1 MLLFSLSVV
10 SNSLQP
16 YGLQHARLPCPS
28 LSQGVCS
35 NSSIESVI
43 PSNHLILCSPP
54 TPSALNLS
62 QYQGI
67 FQWVDPSH
75 QVAKVLEFQLQHQ
88 SFQWIFRVDFQL
100 HPKILPSDI
109 VILGI
114 TLQQM
119 NQRVS
124 QSLAVVLWSALF
136 NTINHTPFL
145 YWLQM
150 GFSNYTLAKSPSYHS
165 SPSEV
170 PSWVLITLLALC
182 PPLSPL
188 SHSSL
193 YPRWTHSYAQLYW
206 WLVSSSQ
213 NEWWAWESDKRQLES
228 QMGIF
233 LTVQSQ
239 ARLTPTPSVCDP

>member
-1 MLLFSLSVV
+1 M
-10 SNSLQP
+10 
-16 YGLQHARLPCPS
+16 
-28 LSQGVCS
+28 
-35 NSSIESVI
+35 SIESVI
-43 PSNHLILCSPP
+43 PSNHFILCIPP
-54 TPSALNLS
+54 TPSALNLP
-62 QYQGI
+62 QYQDI

-145 YWLQM
+145 YSLQM
-150 GFSNYTLAKSPSYHS
+150 GFSNYTLARSPSYLS

-182 PPLSPL
+182 PPAVSIVSFFTLPQMNSFLCTALLMTGFQFPEWMM
-188 SHSSL
+188 SL
-193 YPRWTHSYAQLYW
+193 
-206 WLVSSSQ
+206 
-213 NEWWAWESDKRQLES
+213 
-228 QMGIF
+228 GI
-233 LTVQSQ
+233 
-239 ARLTPTPSVCDP
+239 R